1 MSKSEKSKYHVPN
14 LERALKIIELLALKH
29 HGMSSSDIAST
40 LEIPVNSAFRITMTL
55 LSHGYLE
62 RCVDS
67 KKFTLS
73 RKLLSVGYTACGE
86 GSLTELSIDIM
97 RELRDNTKET
107 VLIGSILENQGVVVE
122 NLTGLYP
129 FSFVARVGT
138 RFNLYTAA
146 PGKAIMAYLP
156 ERELNNLLNSFS
168 FDKFNERTITNKKD
182 FLKELEFV
190 KEHGYG
196 IDHAEEFENC
206 HCIVAPIFNQAS
218 YPIASIWI
226 TGPASRITE
235 DRFGELG
242 ELIIKEAAK
251 ISKNLGFNVF

>member
-1 MSKSEKSKYHVPN
+1 MNNLEKSKYHVPN
-14 LERALKIIELLALKH
+14 LERALKIIELLAPQH

-62 RCVDS
+62 RCIDS
-67 KKFTLS
+67 KKFTVS
-73 RKLLSVGYTACGE
+73 RKLLSIGYTACGE
-86 GSLTELSIDIM
+86 GSLIELSIDIM
-97 RELRDNTKET
+97 RELRDKTKET
-107 VLIGSILENQGVVVE
+107 VLIGSILDNQGVVVE
-122 NLTGLYP
+122 NLTGLHP

-138 RFNLYTAA
+138 RFNLHSAA

-156 ERELNNLLNSFS
+156 KGELNNLLDSFS
-168 FDKFNERTITNKKD
+168 FEKFNERTITNKKD

-196 IDHAEEFENC
+196 IDRTEEFENC
-206 HCIVAPIFNQAS
+206 HCIAAPIFNQSS
-218 YPIASIWI
+218 YPVAAMWI

-235 DRFGELG
+235 RRFDELG
-242 ELIIKEAAK
+242 ELIVQEADK
-251 ISKNLGFNVF
+251 ISKKLGFNVF

>member
-1 MSKSEKSKYHVPN
+1 MSNSEKSKYHVPN
-14 LERALKIIELLALKH
+14 LERALKIIELLATQH
-29 HGMSSSDIAST
+29 HGMTSSDIAGT

-62 RCVDS
+62 RCENS

-73 RKLLSVGYTACGE
+73 RKLLSIGYTACGE
-86 GSLTELSIDIM
+86 GSLIELSIDTM
-97 RELRDNTKET
+97 RELRDEIKET
-107 VLIGSILENQGVVVE
+107 VLIGSILDNQGVVVE
-122 NLTGLYP
+122 NMMGLHP

-138 RFNLYTAA
+138 RFNLSTAA

-156 ERELNNLLNSFS
+156 DRELNDLLDSLSFE
-168 FDKFNERTITNKKD
+168 KYNERTITSKEG

-206 HCIVAPIFNQAS
+206 HCIAAPIFNQGG
-218 YPIASIWI
+218 YPIAAIWI
-226 TGPASRITE
+226 TGPASRLAE
-235 DRFGELG
+235 DKFDSIGKLVLEKA
-242 ELIIKEAAK
+242 EK
-251 ISKNLGFNVF
+251 ISKKLGFKVF